1 MTTEENVY
9 RDVLFSLKDHN
20 GVHKKI
26 IDCKYTQSIGK
37 NNDNMNDS
45 IINGIS
51 DCPSN
56 KDNVFTFL
64 SNIENSLKNG
74 NESYNNSYKNSYIA
88 KHNNNTNNNSYN
100 KSNSKL
106 NSHDTIT
113 NKILGIVLLIVDP
126 KYSLIEESERYM
138 PLKKLSANMIEKIPF
153 LIKNSVKNAGH
164 DEIIKEMFNIKL
176 DTNHNSYPEVV
187 YSYISTY
194 SSKRITV
201 FHIDEDSVDYVK
213 YEYTKTFPDG
223 ENFYIVKVIK
233 KDFHEYHLFRDEE
246 FSDRILLDFILK
258 GNESVNAMDYSKLCK
273 IYKILSFN
281 NKRCTKKEKTE
292 NILALISNK
301 DE

>member
-9 RDVLFSLKDHN
+9 KDVLFSLKEHN

-26 IDCKYTQSIGK
+26 IDCKYTQSISK
-37 NNDNMNDS
+37 NNDNTNES

-56 KDNVFTFL
+56 EDNVFTFL
-64 SNIENSLKNG
+64 SNIEKSLKNG
-74 NESYNNSYKNSYIA
+74 NESYNNINKTNNNI
-88 KHNNNTNNNSYN
+88 NNNTYNRSSN
-100 KSNSKL
+100 KSNNKF

-113 NKILGIVLLIVDP
+113 NKLLGIVLLIVDP
-126 KYSLIEESERYM
+126 KYSLIEDTERYI

-153 LIKNSVKNAGH
+153 LIKNSIKNAGH
-164 DEIIKEMFNIKL
+164 DEIIKEMFNTKL
-176 DTNHNSYPEVV
+176 DKNHNLYPDVV

-246 FSDRILLDFILK
+246 FSDRVLLDFILK
-258 GNESVNAMDYSKLCK
+258 STESVNAMDYSKLCK